1 MYECAAITSPQA
13 LRAYYPIIEEA
24 CERLSAR
31 EGRDH
36 FAPDVYRALMAG
48 EGRGYVVLRDGEA
61 VGFFAVQPTGDADG
75 RPALQLWLGYAR
87 PGEYGAFAAGLREC
101 ELVALDEGRST
112 LVLGTCRRGWLKH
125 APEFGFRLR
134 EFIFEKQVSH
144 G

>member
-1 MYECAAITSPQA
+1 MYECVAIGSAPM

-31 EGRDH
+31 ERRDH

-61 VGFFAVQPTGDADG
+61 VGFFAVQPTEDAEC

-87 PGEYGAFAAGLREC
+87 PGEAGAFAAGLREC

-112 LVLGTCRRGWLKH
+112 LVLGTCRRGWLKR
-125 APEFGFRLR
+125 APEFGFELR
-134 EFIFEKQVSH
+134 EFLFEKQVTP
-144 G
+144 